1 MDARVG
7 LRCFLE
13 LNRGRSISIR
23 RGLGKPPRRAESAM
37 LAGRSPEQLW
47 ARGGALEKPSY
58 GNSATKRARDPSFS
72 ESEKGGVAAVQVRR
86 AWFHH
91 AGRRQTI
98 PGRAAPNMAR
108 AVLALVWVPRVERGA
123 RSACIFFPSLVGA
136 LARSEGSSLEGLPGP
151 WESAARNFWPRE
163 PV

>member
-13 LNRGRSISIR
+13 LSRGRSISIR

-58 GNSATKRARDPSFS
+58 GNSETKRARDPSFS

-91 AGRRQTI
+91 AADGVDRRSRGGPLRTW
-98 PGRAAPNMAR
+98 RALSWPWFGFRGSREVPDPPASSSQAW
-108 AVLALVWVPRVERGA
+108 LV
-123 RSACIFFPSLVGA
+123 
-136 LARSEGSSLEGLPGP
+136 
-151 WESAARNFWPRE
+151 
-163 PV
+163 